1 MDNKTMADIIMI
13 CKQHYDTSKYK
24 TTLDALKAYYNE
36 YYGKENMVLT
46 TEFIFNVLI
55 KPTVL
60 EIIKREPSL
69 AMYLLQPTDFENYVL
84 NAKGSVSISE
94 AMCKR
99 CITLIIFMKSSI
111 FNLLDEDDP
120 IIII

>member
-1 MDNKTMADIIMI
+1 MDNKTMTDIILI
-13 CKQHYDTSKYK
+13 CKRHYDISKHK

-36 YYGKENMVLT
+36 YYGRKNMQLSE
-46 TEFIFNVLI
+46 EFIFNIFL

-69 AMYLLQPTDFENYVL
+69 AMYLLQPTDFENYML

-99 CITLIIFMKSSI
+99 CITLIIFMKPSI
-111 FNLLDEDDP
+111 FNLPDEDDP
-120 IIII
+120 VIII

>member
-1 MDNKTMADIIMI
+1 MDNKTMTDIIMI

-36 YYGKENMVLT
+36 YYGRKNMQLSE
-46 TEFIFNVLI
+46 EFIFNIFL

-111 FNLLDEDDP
+111 FNLPDEDDP
-120 IIII
+120 VIII

>member
-1 MDNKTMADIIMI
+1 
-13 CKQHYDTSKYK
+13 
-24 TTLDALKAYYNE
+24 
-36 YYGKENMVLT
+36 MVLT

-55 KPTVL
+55 KPVVL

-111 FNLLDEDDP
+111 FNLPDEDDP
-120 IIII
+120 VIII